1 MVTTLVLVALVSGVF
16 GLRFGQP
23 ADEMYTRDVGSV
35 VGQRLVEEHYPGGT
49 SAPAQIIAAARSTD
63 EVVAAAVATEGVA
76 AARPAGVSADG
87 RQVRV
92 EAVLDD
98 APDSAAAKDTVRRL
112 RDAVHAVPGA
122 DALVGGQTATTMD
135 VDRAASRDNVVL
147 MPLILIVVFAVL
159 VLLLRALVAPLL
171 LAASVVLSFAAAM
184 GVAGLVLQVIGYPRM
199 APGLPLWGYLFLVT
213 LGVDYTIFLMT
224 RAREEVS
231 KTGDREGILSA
242 LTVTGGVITS
252 AGLVLA
258 ATFATLL
265 VLPAVMA
272 LHIGLIVAVGVLL
285 DTFIVRTLLVPALA
299 VDIGPRVWWPGRP
312 ALRPAEPRPSRD
324 SVEVAA

>member
-1 MVTTLVLVALVSGVF
+1 
-16 GLRFGQP
+16 
-23 ADEMYTRDVGSV
+23 
-35 VGQRLVEEHYPGGT
+35 
-49 SAPAQIIAAARSTD
+49 
-63 EVVAAAVATEGVA
+63 
-76 AARPAGVSADG
+76 
-87 RQVRV
+87 
-92 EAVLDD
+92 
-98 APDSAAAKDTVRRL
+98 
-112 RDAVHAVPGA
+112 
-122 DALVGGQTATTMD
+122 
-135 VDRAASRDNVVL
+135 
-147 MPLILIVVFAVL
+147 
-159 VLLLRALVAPLL
+159 
-171 LAASVVLSFAAAM
+171 
-184 GVAGLVLQVIGYPRM
+184 
-199 APGLPLWGYLFLVT
+199 
-213 LGVDYTIFLMT
+213 MT